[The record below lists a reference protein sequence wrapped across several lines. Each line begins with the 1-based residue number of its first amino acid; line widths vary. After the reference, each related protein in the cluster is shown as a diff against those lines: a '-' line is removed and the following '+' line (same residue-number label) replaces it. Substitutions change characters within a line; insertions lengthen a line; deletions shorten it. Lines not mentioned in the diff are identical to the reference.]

1 VLTRVAPIALIVI
14 LGLVFFAPL
23 VVQPSAV
30 LYSDY
35 SDFINYHIPC
45 KYFLVRSWQQTGE
58 LPLWCPE
65 MFSGM
70 PFVHDAQVAAFYPP
84 HLPLYFLPPDHIGAA
99 CSWLIVL
106 HVIAAGLCMYAY
118 ARYKGLTGAGALV
131 AALGYMFAGKWLMHL
146 LVAGHFNAAPLAW
159 LPLVLLFLEQAIER
173 GSFVRAS
180 AAGVMF
186 AFIVLGTHP
195 QFTFYAGMF
204 VALWTLATALCRVR
218 SRDELQVAAESKSEG
233 SESPLNGP
241 SDTAIQ
247 SKDRETGIQT
257 LKVDPGRQLE
267 LSRPEAPSVIRKWP
281 VIRRWLL
288 CGIWTALV
296 AGLLSAVQILPSL
309 EATGLS
315 SRSLGVPRPWED
327 VKMEIQLTLVG
338 VVGPPLINES
348 SWFWENRGGLGL
360 VWLAV
365 AACAP
370 VLVPRREVRVQAV
383 ITVLWIFLGLGGV
396 LLLQWVP
403 GFHLWRLPSRMLII
417 TPLPLAL
424 LAGTTVQ
431 ALLAASPVSQETRN
445 RCRNLL
451 VKLPLFVLI
460 PLGLYAFLLYQQKY
474 TMRLA
479 PYWLSLLLTLPL
491 AWWLIGKEPA
501 ENRSLIVGGWVAVL
515 LADLWALGF
524 PLVAVHSEAD
534 LFAPSASVRYLA
546 DHAEERGRVLDICR
560 VNWQNLDDH
569 DAGSATPMWPNFA
582 MMTGIEQVRGY
593 NPLDYLRYKEYL
605 QFVMNRDGAL
615 RAVENLTL
623 PGPVIYPPDKQP
635 LSGRLLELLGVRYL
649 LLPKDMPIDWFVDGG
664 GGQPK
669 WSKVFEDPNP
679 RAYSFVP
686 TSAARNDAGILAL
699 PPYVVY
705 ENRNVLPRA
714 FVVHE
719 AARLPSDGVLNT
731 LKNTDFR
738 RMVLLSGSAPVSSG
752 PAPDVDVDSEV
763 TIEKY
768 EPNQVTIQT
777 KTSRPGWLV
786 LADPWYPGWFCIT
799 DGSDKTPIY
808 QANYLYRAV
817 ELPAGTHQVEFRF
830 RPQSYV
836 GGRTISIV
844 FAIVLLAALLFI
856 GASRWIRRLP
866 KSL

>member
-1 VLTRVAPIALIVI
+1 VLSRVAPIGLIVL

-23 VVQPSAV
+23 VLQPDAV

-35 SDFINYHIPC
+35 SDFMNYHIPC

-70 PFVHDAQVAAFYPP
+70 PFVHDVQVAAFYPP
-84 HLPLYFLPPDHIGAA
+84 HLPLYLVAPDHIGAA

-118 ARYKGLTGAGALV
+118 ARYKGLAGAGALV

-159 LPLVLLFLEQAIER
+159 LPLVLLFLEQAIDR

-180 AAGVMF
+180 VAGVMF

-204 VALWTLATALCRVR
+204 VAMWTLASALGKIR
-218 SRDELQVAAESKSEG
+218 SSDELQVAAESKPEG
-233 SESPLNGP
+233 SESPPDLV
-241 SDTAIQ
+241 SETAIQ
-247 SKDRETGIQT
+247 KKDRETGIQDVR
-257 LKVDPGRQLE
+257 LGPGQQLTP
-267 LSRPEAPSVIRKWP
+267 SPPGAPNLIRKWP
-281 VIRRWLL
+281 IIRRWLL
-288 CGIWTALV
+288 CGLWTALV

-309 EATGLS
+309 EATRLS
-315 SRSLGVPRPWED
+315 SRTLGVPRPWQD

-338 VVGPPLINES
+338 LVGPPLINES

-383 ITVLWIFLGLGGV
+383 ITVVWIFLGLGGV

-403 GFHLWRLPSRMLII
+403 GFHLWRLPSRMLIL

-424 LAGTTVQ
+424 LAGTTIQ
-431 ALLAASPVSQETRN
+431 ALLAESPVSEETRK

-451 VKLPLFVLI
+451 AKLPLFVLV
-460 PLGLYAFLLYQQKY
+460 PLGLYAFLLYRQQY
-474 TMRLA
+474 VMRFA

-491 AWWLIGKEPA
+491 AWWLIGKTTA
-501 ENRSLIVGGWVAVL
+501 ERRSFYEAGWVAVL

-534 LFAPSASVRYLA
+534 LFAPSACVRYLA
-546 DHAEERGRVLDICR
+546 EHAEERGRVLDICR
-560 VNWQNLDDH
+560 LNPKDLDDH
-569 DAGSATPMWPNFA
+569 DAGSATPLWPNFA
-582 MMTGIEQVRGY
+582 MMNGIEQVRGY

-623 PGPVIYPPDKQP
+623 PGPVVYPPGKQP

-649 LLPKDMPIDWFVDGG
+649 LLPKDMPIDWFVDGAVG
-664 GGQPK
+664 RPK
-669 WSKVFEDPNP
+669 WERVFEDPAP
-679 RAYSFVP
+679 RSYSFVP
-686 TSAARNDAGILAL
+686 TSAKRNDAGILAL

-714 FVVHE
+714 LVVHE
-719 AARLPSDGVLNT
+719 EEPLSSDRVLVT
-731 LKNTDFR
+731 LQSTDFR
-738 RMVLLSGSAPVSSG
+738 RTALLDGSRARLSGTALDFDI
-752 PAPDVDVDSEV
+752 ASEATIRNYQPNSV
-763 TIEKY
+763 TIS
-768 EPNQVTIQT
+768 T

-786 LADPWYPGWFCIT
+786 LTDLWYPGWTCTI
-799 DGSDKTPIY
+799 DGQETPIRMVDF
-808 QANYLYRAV
+808 LFRAV
-817 ELPAGTHQVEFRF
+817 ELPPGAHQVEFRF
-830 RPQSYV
+830 LPESFVR
-836 GGRTISIV
+836 GRAVSITFTIALSC
-844 FAIVLLAALLFI
+844 ALLVL
-856 GASRWIRRLP
+856 GALRWIRKHP
-866 KSL
+866 KPE